1 MFIWKWFRL
10 SSPTGFGLPSHQV
23 WMINWQFGFYGRAL
37 TLLVSQVSCIA
48 SWRIQFRP
56 KKILRYFRSP
66 SIKVQFENFVSRSCL
81 LWERVKVLTRTKPVR
96 RRMASFSRD
105 WLRQR
110 RRSWPRGSPSP
121 WATSGSRWAGSGI
134 LWLSL
139 NSGEKLTTD
148 LKGFSPL
155 ICSMKGA
162 DTNQLG

>member
-1 MFIWKWFRL
+1 MVQIKFSHWFWITLASGLNNQLTVWLLRACVI
-10 SSPTGFGLPSHQV
+10 SP
-23 WMINWQFGFYGRAL
+23 
-37 TLLVSQVSCIA
+37 QVSCIA

-66 SIKVQFENFVSRSCL
+66 SIKIQFENVISRSCL
-81 LWERVKVLTRTKPVR
+81 LWEGVKVLTRSKLVR
-96 RRMASFSRD
+96 RRMATFSRD